1 MVMETKVPCV
11 RFGQPPDRNKPQPRF
26 PGVSAAFDP
35 SAAVVVYTDIVKKEK
50 EMLAEGLLM
59 VDRASK
65 AKRRSRR
72 VLADPVVAVQKQLGD
87 LLPGYASL
95 GDFCQHLGYLRHPTS
110 GGFVPDESVSA
121 LSAQTPEDVASVPFR
136 EAASGSGKRSVP
148 SASFKSGGPSVPCAL
163 LSGSRSAPSA
173 LTEPQE
179 VKEQHGDKRA
189 LLSSKASLR
198 GSKETLLP
206 AFDRL
211 SLRRR
216 QKLEALLQR
225 AGGELPQSRVA
236 WK

>member
-1 MVMETKVPCV
+1 M

-26 PGVSAAFDP
+26 PGVSATFDP

-59 VDRASK
+59 VDRAAK
-65 AKRRSRR
+65 AKRRTRR
-72 VLADPVVAVQKQLGD
+72 VLADPVVAVQRQLGD

-110 GGFVPDESVSA
+110 GGFVPDENVSA

-136 EAASGSGKRSVP
+136 EKAAASGRQHRVP
-148 SASFKSGGPSVPCAL
+148 SASFEPSLPKKSSLGKSGPL
-163 LSGSRSAPSA
+163 LGSRSAPSLA
-173 LTEPQE
+173 AAGPEPAE
-179 VKEQHGDKRA
+179 EGERRPRLNREKGGG
-189 LLSSKASLR
+189 
-198 GSKETLLP
+198 GSKEALLP